1 MHDFGWKQ
9 KPLNRMGYCHL
20 MGMILFTTARY
31 YRDTSHLHSI
41 NLPPF
46 QWMKFL
52 CASEIIPVWRYPQL
66 SLEVPGWA
74 VMWAACAQCC
84 GQLQTLCRLAGKFG
98 WEGRAWASQTLH
110 VLRVHSRSGNPCGNH
125 KTSPSSSQFRLSLA
139 QGCAQC
145 NFYCF
150 QGSRF
155 SISLSPKFD
164 HPHGEI
170 CLVH

>member
-1 MHDFGWKQ
+1 
-9 KPLNRMGYCHL
+9 
-20 MGMILFTTARY
+20 MILGGNRSHWIEWTTVIWWGWY
-31 YRDTSHLHSI
+31 SLQLQGTTEIPLISTVLISP
-41 NLPPF
+41 LF
-46 QWMKFL
+46 SGMKFL

-125 KTSPSSSQFRLSLA
+125 KMSPSSSQFRLSLA